1 MTKSTKSCPHCGSTT
16 HQKRVADEPKQ
27 TADAKLKKIKREC
40 LIMVAIWLGLL
51 VVVITSGL
59 LTTNPNNSRSSYT
72 PSTTN
77 PDCYIIGYRFAKAA
91 ALAAKG
97 MDSGP
102 DGNLGIP
109 DSCQDDPRTDSGIA
123 DGAASVR

>member
-1 MTKSTKSCPHCGSTT
+1 
-16 HQKRVADEPKQ
+16 
-27 TADAKLKKIKREC
+27 
-40 LIMVAIWLGLL
+40 MVAIWLGLL
-51 VVVITSGL
+51 VVVIASGL

-77 PDCYIIGYRFAKAA
+77 PDCYIIGYRFGKAE

-102 DGNLGIP
+102 DGNPGIL
-109 DSCQDDPRTDSGIA
+109 DSCRDDPRTDSGIA